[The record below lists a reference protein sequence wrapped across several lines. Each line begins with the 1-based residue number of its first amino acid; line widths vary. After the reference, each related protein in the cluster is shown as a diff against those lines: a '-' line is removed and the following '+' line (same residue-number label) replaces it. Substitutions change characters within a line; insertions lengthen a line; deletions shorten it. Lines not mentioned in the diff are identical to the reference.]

1 MLFAIS
7 PRLWEFQECRHVI
20 CIYTY
25 LYLFILFRR
34 FMDVLKMAAICRA
47 PPSMDTRSCVIYAV
61 VAVQADGVAQNHPPN
76 TGVALG
82 LFSVILYA

>member
-1 MLFAIS
+1 
-7 PRLWEFQECRHVI
+7 
-20 CIYTY
+20 
-25 LYLFILFRR
+25 
-34 FMDVLKMAAICRA
+34 MDVLKMAAICRA
-47 PPSMDTRSCVIYAV
+47 PPSMDPRSCVIYAV